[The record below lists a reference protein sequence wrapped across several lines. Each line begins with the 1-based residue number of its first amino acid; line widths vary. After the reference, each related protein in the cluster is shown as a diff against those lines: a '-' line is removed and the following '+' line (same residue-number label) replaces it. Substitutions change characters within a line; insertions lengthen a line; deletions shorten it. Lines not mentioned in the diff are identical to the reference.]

1 MAFHYSP
8 KIVTDSLALIL
19 DAANPRSW
27 GVGNTTWYDLS
38 GNDNNATVNG
48 SPTTQDVNT
57 PAQNVYFD
65 GSNDYLQIT
74 ANESSLS
81 FKQGQTIGMWV
92 YHPGNTGR
100 RNLWDQAYGGYGTWT
115 HEQGGTISYYY
126 GSNGGNAQSYKG
138 FASMDVPENGWQ
150 YIVSSRYSGGA
161 KWYLNGSLEVT
172 TADGYTPMT
181 NTTTNNIRIGLGYTG
196 VYYQGNIASI
206 HAYTRGLSDIEIL
219 QNYNALKTRFG
230 L

>member
-1 MAFHYSP
+1 MAASTGPDIITEDLALYYDFASSKCWIP
-8 KIVTDSLALIL
+8 GSSLA
-19 DAANPRSW
+19 
-27 GVGNTTWYDLS
+27 YDLTS
-38 GNDNNATVNG
+38 NNNNATVNG
-48 SPTTQDVNT
+48 SPATQDT
-57 PAQNVYFD
+57 GTSAQNIYFD
-65 GSNDYLQIT
+65 GSNDYLSIT
-74 ANESSLS
+74 ANETSLS
-81 FKQGQTIGMWV
+81 FKPGQTIGMWV

-181 NTTTNNIRIGLGYTG
+181 ATTTNNIRIGLGYTG
-196 VYYQGNIASI
+196 VYYQGNIGLV
-206 HAYTRGLSDIEIL
+206 HAYTRGLSSSEIL
-219 QNYNALKTRFG
+219 QNYNTLKPRFI
-230 L
+230 